1 MQKSSH
7 SVNSDFLHQFTHQKK
22 LQQNLPLTKSYKDLR
37 EAILELFLFVRVRN
51 DDEIDDYNEDMF
63 KVDKLQYASTSGFE
77 LVDMVRET
85 VE

>member
-1 MQKSSH
+1 
-7 SVNSDFLHQFTHQKK
+7 
-22 LQQNLPLTKSYKDLR
+22 
-37 EAILELFLFVRVRN
+37 VRVRN

-63 KVDKLQYASTSGFE
+63 KVEKLQYASTSGFE